1 MAEKPV
7 VCEETPRSIGGK
19 RGERSS
25 SSSSPEIPP
34 NKTAKTSEYL
44 MSEQNDLAGIWSAL
58 NKIQRNTDELLK
70 ENRALRNLYNEL
82 QKSLEFHVSK
92 VESLETKNEALK
104 TEVNSLKRAVRKA
117 EDEIDG
123 LYQEIDDLT
132 SDLGTAINQFDD
144 LEQYTRKHNL
154 EIHGISESPEEN
166 VAEKV
171 IKLAK
176 VVNVHITDNDI
187 DICHRM
193 SSRRPDAPKP
203 IIVRFQSYRAKSE
216 LYKARKHL
224 KSVSLKNFFNN
235 TDAVYINENL
245 TNYRRDLFAKARKFK
260 KDHNWQNAWTV
271 DGKIF
276 IRKSQ
281 SDPAIRIYNAE
292 DLRNCL

>member
-1 MAEKPV
+1 
-7 VCEETPRSIGGK
+7 
-19 RGERSS
+19 
-25 SSSSPEIPP
+25 
-34 NKTAKTSEYL
+34 

-171 IKLAK
+171 IKACQSGQRS
-176 VVNVHITDNDI
+176 H
-187 DICHRM
+187 HR
-193 SSRRPDAPKP
+193 
-203 IIVRFQSYRAKSE
+203 
-216 LYKARKHL
+216 
-224 KSVSLKNFFNN
+224 
-235 TDAVYINENL
+235 
-245 TNYRRDLFAKARKFK
+245 
-260 KDHNWQNAWTV
+260 
-271 DGKIF
+271 
-276 IRKSQ
+276 
-281 SDPAIRIYNAE
+281 
-292 DLRNCL
+292 

>member
-1 MAEKPV
+1 MRKHRV
-7 VCEETPRSIGGK
+7 L
-19 RGERSS
+19 
-25 SSSSPEIPP
+25 
-34 NKTAKTSEYL
+34 SEG
-44 MSEQNDLAGIWSAL
+44 SENDLAGIWSAL

-82 QKSLEFHVSK
+82 QKSLEFHVSE

-104 TEVNSLKRAVRKA
+104 TEVNSLKRAVRTA

-123 LYQEIDDLT
+123 LYQKIDDLI

-203 IIVRFQSYRAKSE
+203 IIVRFRSYRAKSE

-245 TNYRRDLFAKARKFK
+245 TNYRCDLFAKARKFK
-260 KDHNWQNAWTV
+260 KDHNWQNAWTLLSLINL
-271 DGKIF
+271 IF
-276 IRKSQ
+276 
-281 SDPAIRIYNAE
+281 AE
-292 DLRNCL
+292 SFCGRVLYVLA